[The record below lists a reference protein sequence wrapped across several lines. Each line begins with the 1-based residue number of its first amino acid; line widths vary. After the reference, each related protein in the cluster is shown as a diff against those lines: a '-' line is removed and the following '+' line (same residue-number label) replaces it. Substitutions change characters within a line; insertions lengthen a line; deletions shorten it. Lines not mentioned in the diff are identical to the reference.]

1 MFNKYYLTTIIH
13 IVYNDIGGN
22 LIIKNNIAKRIVL
35 FLIVFS
41 IIGTISCVSA
51 IDCNSI
57 DNEIIGVST
66 PGKLSEIHVSPD
78 ASDDMG
84 DGSSQNPFKSIEY
97 AINKGKTD
105 STIYLNDGKYV
116 GEHNIT
122 IDKSITIIGKSKQN
136 TIIDAEF
143 SGRLFNV
150 APNSRLTLINI
161 TLLNGYSD
169 ENGGLIYSDGG
180 EININGCIFKNSKG
194 YENGGVIY
202 NNLGSLNIENSCFIN
217 NSAIKYGGVL
227 YTLGTTSIKNSNFTD
242 NVLTS
247 QWGVG
252 ACIASGGIINLDGCL
267 FYKCYTPYSAA
278 ALLNLGNATV
288 NNCRFER
295 LSTSYTAGAISNHKY
310 MVINNSYFG
319 YNDVRYYAG
328 AILAPPSGQHVIT
341 KAYNTIF
348 EKNHAGL
355 HGAVTNNY
363 PNAELFMQNC
373 ALIDNY
379 IVLNEVYGDI
389 TLDDNATVQYCWW
402 GQNEISPYYYSPYDN
417 EMHTER
423 INASRWLVMTFT
435 SDDVIYKNEVN
446 QLTVSLKH
454 YFDNETKEIYE
465 YDDEFNLPLDVTF
478 STNVKTLATKKLV
491 NGVATF
497 DFNPKNGDRVV
508 YAKINNQILK
518 IDNFH
523 VRETNNTDNDS
534 EKDNGSSDNIIEPDE
549 ENSTHIP
556 DNQSDINSG
565 GSTDTIKNDKTG
577 TGRLTIKNIHYG
589 YAPKTVFS
597 GNNYIQPSKSV
608 KIVKSDI
615 KDSNLKIYKFG
626 IFTVTF
632 KDVNNTM
639 ENITVEFNIMGT
651 TFALTINGG
660 VKDNVTISLKIG
672 EYTVKIWDF
681 VKSLKL
687 PF

>member
-1 MFNKYYLTTIIH
+1 M
-13 IVYNDIGGN
+13 
-22 LIIKNNIAKRIVL
+22 AKRIVL

-51 IDCNSI
+51 IDYDSNN
-57 DNEIIGVST
+57 NEIIGDST

-97 AINKGKTD
+97 AINMGKTD

-136 TIIDAEF
+136 TLIDAEF

-150 APNSRLTLINI
+150 APNCRLTLINI
-161 TLLNGYSD
+161 TLINGYST

-180 EININGCIFKNSKG
+180 EININDCIFKNSRG

-217 NSAIKYGGVL
+217 NSAFKYGGVL

-252 ACIASGGIINLDGCL
+252 ACIAAGGKIDLDGCL

-278 ALLNLGNATV
+278 ALLNIGNATV

-435 SDDVIYKNEVN
+435 SDDVIYKNEIN
-446 QLTVSLKH
+446 QLTVSLRQ

-465 YDDEFNLPLDVTF
+465 YDEEFNLPLDVTF
-478 STNVKTLATKKLV
+478 STNVKTLATKRLV

-497 DFNPKNGDRVV
+497 DFNPQNGDRVV

-518 IDNFH
+518 IDDFQ
-523 VRETNNTDNDS
+523 VRETNNTDDDS

-549 ENSTHIP
+549 ENSTYIP

-565 GSTDTIKNDKTG
+565 GGTDTIKNDETG
-577 TGRLTIKNIHYG
+577 TGRSTIKNIHYG
-589 YAPKTVFS
+589 YVAKTVFS
-597 GNNYIQPSKSV
+597 GNNYIEPSKSV
-608 KIVKSDI
+608 KIVKHNI
-615 KDSNLKIYKFG
+615 KDSNLKIYKIG

-651 TFALTINGG
+651 TFTLTIDGG
-660 VKDNVTISLKIG
+660 VNDNVTISLKIG
-672 EYTVKIWDF
+672 EYSVKIWDF
-681 VKSLKL
+681 IKSLKL